1 VLDHGCWTL
10 LLGQTFGAGARSPP
24 RRVAAL
30 AEALAV
36 GSSSLARCEDAD
48 VRLPSYRS
56 ELVVLMLVALS
67 TLSVVE
73 LAGPQDR
80 TRYELTRHIVLARTL
95 TVEPTLFD
103 RAVYG
108 GHSYSDKAPG
118 MSFLATPVF
127 ELERIAGVARA
138 PRQWESEG
146 DLSLW
151 GIRVATSGT
160 LFLLT
165 VLLVGRVAEELVR
178 GTGALAA
185 AVYGVCTIA
194 APLAPTFFEHDAAG
208 FFAFA
213 GFLLVRRARLR
224 PALLALAGAS
234 LGTAVLFQYAAVLIA
249 VAVLLY
255 AAVVAGRIAWWILLG
270 ALPPALALGA
280 YDWAAFGSP
289 FHLSYKYV
297 ANRYTEQQHGGFFG
311 IGVPTFEGLRDAL
324 VVHRGL
330 LVFSPVLLGAAV
342 GLWWMAQHGRRAEAV
357 LCGAVALLFLWLDA
371 GYFLPYGGNSPGPRF
386 FAPALPFLVLGIPFA
401 AARLP
406 RSTLALAALSAGLT
420 AADALTWSVRP
431 ENDGWYPRGGLDD
444 VAKTVWM
451 WLGPSRTVGAAIVL
465 GFALA
470 TVAVGARQVRRA
482 A

>member
-1 VLDHGCWTL
+1 
-10 LLGQTFGAGARSPP
+10 
-24 RRVAAL
+24 
-30 AEALAV
+30 
-36 GSSSLARCEDAD
+36 

-56 ELVVLMLVALS
+56 ELVVLVLVALS
-67 TLSVVE
+67 TLFVVD

-80 TRYELTRHIVLARTL
+80 TRYELTRHIVLSRKL

-138 PRQWESEG
+138 PDRWESEG

-151 GIRVATSGT
+151 GIRVATSGAF
-160 LFLLT
+160 FLLT
-165 VLLVGRVAEELVR
+165 VLLVGRVAEELVG

-194 APLAPTFFEHDAAG
+194 APIAPTFFEHDAAG

-213 GFLLVRRARLR
+213 GFLLVWRARR
-224 PALLALAGAS
+224 RSAMLALAGAS
-234 LGTAVLFQYAAVLIA
+234 LGTAVLFQYATMLIA
-249 VAVLLY
+249 VTVFLY
-255 AAVVAGRIAWWILLG
+255 AAVVTGRRASWILVG
-270 ALPPALALGA
+270 ALPPALALAA

-289 FHLSYKYV
+289 FHLSYRYV
-297 ANRYTEQQHGGFFG
+297 VNRYTEQQHGGFFG
-311 IGVPTFEGLRDAL
+311 IGVPTLVGVRDAL

-342 GLWWMAQHGRRAEAV
+342 GLWWMAHHGRRAEAI
-357 LCGAVALLFLWLDA
+357 LCGAVALLFLLLDA

-386 FAPALPFLVLGIPFA
+386 FAPALPFLVLGIPYA
-401 AARLP
+401 AGRFRRP
-406 RSTLALAALSAGLT
+406 TLALAALSAVLT
-420 AADALTWSVRP
+420 AADALTWSARP

-451 WLGPSRTVGAAIVL
+451 WLGLSRSAGAALVL
-465 GFALA
+465 GLALA
-470 TVAVGARQVRRA
+470 TVAVGARRVTRVA
-482 A
+482 